1 MQDPSMGFVR
11 KGTTATKVY
20 YARSPGDITGKRMPT
35 RPLENTWISTFV
47 TVRALLDIKLIRCD
61 AEHVVAL
68 DAHAVEDRAAAIACL
83 AQRLHAGLMLVN
95 GSIGGR
101 HG

>member
-1 MQDPSMGFVR
+1 MESTPV
-11 KGTTATKVY
+11 
-20 YARSPGDITGKRMPT
+20 
-35 RPLENTWISTFV
+35 ENGGISTFV

-68 DAHAVEDRAAAIACL
+68 DAHAMEESGDFAARL
-83 AQRLHAGLMLVN
+83 AHGLHAGRMLVD

-101 HG
+101 VG